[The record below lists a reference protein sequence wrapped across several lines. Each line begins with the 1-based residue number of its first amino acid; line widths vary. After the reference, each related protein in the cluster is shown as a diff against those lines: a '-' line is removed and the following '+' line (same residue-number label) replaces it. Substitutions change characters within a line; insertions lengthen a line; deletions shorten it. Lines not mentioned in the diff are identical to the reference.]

1 MNRALRVIILASAI
15 TLILVLAGCSTDSE
29 PSQGAQV
36 GNQATDFQ
44 LPSLDG
50 QEVSLSQFLGKPV
63 LLNFWASWCGPCR
76 DEMLF
81 LQEIFED
88 KEWAEQGLVLLAI
101 NVGEKPDTIEE
112 FMDSYGLSFT
122 VLLDANHDIARKYR
136 ARSIP
141 MTFFIDRNGIIKD
154 VKFGAFANK
163 EEIDWRLINTILEE

>member
-29 PSQGAQV
+29 PSQGPQV

-44 LPSLDG
+44 LLSLDG

-63 LLNFWASWCGPCR
+63 LINFWASWCGPCR
-76 DEMLF
+76 DEMPF
-81 LQEIFED
+81 LQEVFED

-101 NVGEKPDTIEE
+101 NVGESQAKVEE

-122 VLLDANHDIARKYR
+122 VLLDPDLDIARMYR

-154 VKFGAFANK
+154 VKFGSFANK